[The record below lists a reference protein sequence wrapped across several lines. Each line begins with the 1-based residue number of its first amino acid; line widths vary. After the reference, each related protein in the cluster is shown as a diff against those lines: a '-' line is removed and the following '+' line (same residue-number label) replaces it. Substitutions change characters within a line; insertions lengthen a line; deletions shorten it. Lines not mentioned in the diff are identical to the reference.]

1 METSKPVVVKHVP
14 QRLSSK
20 QARSFLLEI
29 QPILSSDRPQLVF
42 DCSQVLQIDA
52 GGVET
57 LLQCLGEVIKRDG
70 DLKLAAVPASMSLI
84 LEMTRTERLFEIY
97 ETATDAVLSFSRFL
111 PGSLRLHSVAPM
123 PGSLHHGPAG
133 GHFDQ
138 AA

>member
-57 LLQCLGEVIKRDG
+57 LLQCLAEVVKRDG

-97 ETATDAVLSFSRFL
+97 ETSTDAVLSFSRFL
-111 PGSLRLHSVAPM
+111 PSALRLHSVAPM
-123 PGSLHHGPAG
+123 PGALHQGPAG